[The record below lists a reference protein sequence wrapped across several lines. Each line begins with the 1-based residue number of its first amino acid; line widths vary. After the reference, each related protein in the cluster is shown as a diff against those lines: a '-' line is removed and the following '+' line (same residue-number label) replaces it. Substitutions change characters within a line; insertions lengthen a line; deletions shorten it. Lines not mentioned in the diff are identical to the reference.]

1 VFGYYRKWCKEGV
14 FKDCWVALL
23 KKNSSQLDLSS
34 ADIDGSHT
42 PALRGGEAVG
52 YQGRKK
58 RKTTNALY
66 LTDRQ
71 GLPLAMSLPVWGHHH
86 DLIEIETHFEQLI
99 STLKQAGIA
108 LNGLFLN
115 LDSGF
120 DAENLRTKSASM
132 DIIVNIAHNKRNSG
146 VYNNHYFD
154 EELYKERYAIE
165 RTNAWLDSFR
175 SLLNRF
181 DTTITSWIGFNYL
194 AFCVIAIKKFNKNN
208 KSR

>member
-1 VFGYYRKWCKEGV
+1 M
-14 FKDCWVALL
+14 
-23 KKNSSQLDLSS
+23 
-34 ADIDGSHT
+34 
-42 PALRGGEAVG
+42 G

-71 GLPLAMSLPVWGHHH
+71 GLPLAMFLPVSGHHH

-99 STLKQAGIA
+99 SPLKQAGIA

-154 EELYKERYAIE
+154 EVLYKERYAIE
-165 RTNAWLDSFR
+165 RTNA
-175 SLLNRF
+175 
-181 DTTITSWIGFNYL
+181 
-194 AFCVIAIKKFNKNN
+194 
-208 KSR
+208 